1 MKRREFIT
9 LLGAAA
15 AWPLTAKA
23 QQPGKLPMIGLLGT
37 STASEWT
44 SFLQRLHELSWIE
57 GRNIAVEGRWADGRV
72 ELYNEIAAELVRLKV
87 DVIVTTGAGV
97 PAAKQATSVIP
108 IVFAVAVDPL
118 GTGLVESLAHPG
130 RNVTGLSL
138 QQTDIV
144 GKRFEIL
151 KEAIPAFHRVGLMAN
166 LSYPAAR
173 VEMHEVQALAGAL
186 NMEVV
191 SLGVRQSADI
201 VGAVEAVQGSIDV
214 LYVVVDPLIFV
225 HRHRLNSVARASK
238 IPTIYG
244 RREYVEAD
252 GLISY
257 GPNFPALYRRA
268 ADHVDKI
275 LRGVKPGDI
284 PVEQPTKFDLVIN
297 LKTANALGL
306 EIPPTLLA
314 RADEVIE

>member
-1 MKRREFIT
+1 MKRRQFIT
-9 LLGAAA
+9 LLGGAA
-15 AWPLTAKA
+15 AWPIAARA
-23 QQPGKLPMIGLLGT
+23 QQAGKLPIIGLLGT
-37 STASEWT
+37 STASEWNL
-44 SFLQRLHELSWIE
+44 FLQRLHELSWIE

-72 ELYNEIAAELVRLKV
+72 ELYNKIAAELVRLKV

-118 GTGLVESLAHPG
+118 GTGLVENLARPG
-130 RNVTGLSL
+130 GNVTGLSL

-151 KEAIPAFHRVGLMAN
+151 KEVIPVIHRVGVMAN
-166 LSYPAAR
+166 LSYAAAR

-191 SLGVRQSADI
+191 PLGVRQSAD
-201 VGAVEAVQGSIDV
+201 VLGAVEAVQGRIDV
-214 LYVVVDPLIFV
+214 LYVVVDPLVFV
-225 HRHRLNSVARASK
+225 DRQRLNAVARASK
-238 IPTIYG
+238 LPTIYG
-244 RREYVEAD
+244 RREYVEAG

-297 LKTANALGL
+297 LKTAKALGL
-306 EIPPTLLA
+306 EVPPTLLA